1 MILYKFNVARTREWM
16 FYDVLGKMLAH
27 TEYEEESS
35 TYTHTLTTGEGE
47 EKKGK
52 SVMKMWIWKNDC
64 DMLN

>member
-35 TYTHTLTTGEGE
+35 TYTHTHSRQE
-47 EKKGK
+47 EARKKK
-52 SVMKMWIWKNDC
+52 VKV
-64 DMLN
+64 

>member
-35 TYTHTLTTGEGE
+35 TYTHTLTTGGGE
-47 EKKGK
+47 EKKVK
-52 SVMKMWIWKNDC
+52 V
-64 DMLN
+64 